1 MTRPFVFINSAMSAD
16 GKISSFER
24 SQVRISGLADKAR
37 VDLLRAESD
46 AVMVGVETV
55 LSDDPGLRVKSG
67 EQREARREKG
77 WPEDPQRI
85 IADSLARTPPSAKV
99 LGPGCIV
106 AVTSSASQE
115 RLDRLSSQ
123 CEIIVCGKERVD
135 LQELFSRLFD
145 RGIKRLMVEGGATL
159 NWSLI
164 ELGLV
169 DELYVYMGAML
180 IGGVNAPTLVDGQ
193 GFKNDFPR
201 LTLSSV
207 QLLDKGVLLK
217 WALSCGQP
225 RRS

>member
-1 MTRPFVFINSAMSAD
+1 
-16 GKISSFER
+16 
-24 SQVRISGLADKAR
+24 
-37 VDLLRAESD
+37 
-46 AVMVGVETV
+46 
-55 LSDDPGLRVKSG
+55 
-67 EQREARREKG
+67 
-77 WPEDPQRI
+77 
-85 IADSLARTPPSAKV
+85 
-99 LGPGCIV
+99 
-106 AVTSSASQE
+106 
-115 RLDRLSSQ
+115 
-123 CEIIVCGKERVD
+123 
-135 LQELFSRLFD
+135 
-145 RGIKRLMVEGGATL
+145 MVEGGATL